1 MRKLGSFLA
10 LVLLAASVWAFA
22 RYVAH
27 RGEVRATILFND
39 AKGLGHG
46 DAVVHGSETIGRVLE
61 VSQLNGRDAVTVR
74 INRDHRR
81 DLLSDSLFAVEGH
94 RIVVTNVAAVGAPV
108 DDGAILEARED
119 GVSRFLAKHGGAL
132 EPMLDKLR
140 KKTDE
145 QLDALSA
152 DNFDAKLDE
161 WKEKTPSWK
170 KEGKAAV
177 DRRVAGI
184 EARVDELVAN
194 LESSHR
200 ADEARR
206 VKERFARWVDEIR
219 K

>member
-27 RGEVRATILFND
+27 RGEVRATILFKD

-61 VSQLNGRDAVTVR
+61 VSQVNGRDAVTVR

-81 DLLSDSLFAVEGH
+81 DLLTDSLFAVEGH

-161 WKEKTPSWK
+161 WKEKAPSWK
-170 KEGKAAV
+170 KEGKASV